1 MRRLALP
8 LATVLVAGMVLTSAG
23 VASAGT
29 PPGHVRPTI
38 TATQATFA
46 IPSSP
51 TGVWQMTLNTK
62 NSTPNQRLGK
72 TTGTS
77 GTLTLPVPQTATCD
91 FQVDVK
97 VQKNGT
103 GLFHFY
109 SGVVAVVPGCGV
121 PCPQGTKANFRW
133 HYSANGSAGS
143 WSGTQSAVCP
153 NSLTMG
159 PQAMEGDLKVSPGTT
174 LKVGYDFTVPGNSAS
189 FSVTVS
195 NPQVVFVVACVSGA
209 TPSASTF
216 TVAMPTQ
223 SYGVTNSQWY
233 PSGDQSSPL
242 VYQGSTA
249 VPDLC
254 GGGQLRLNQGG
265 TFTATVG

>member
-1 MRRLALP
+1 MRRLALS
-8 LATVLVAGMVLTSAG
+8 LATVLVAGSVLATAG

-29 PPGHVRPTI
+29 HVPPVI
-38 TATQATFA
+38 TATQVTFT

-51 TGVWQMTLNTK
+51 TGVWRLTLNTK
-62 NSTPNQRLGK
+62 NSTPNHRLGR

-77 GTLTLPVPQTATCD
+77 GTLSLPVPQTPTCD
-91 FQVDVK
+91 FQADVK
-97 VQKNGT
+97 VQIG
-103 GLFHFY
+103 GVGRFRFY
-109 SGVVAVVPGCGV
+109 SGAVAVVPGCGA
-121 PCPQGTKANFRW
+121 PCPQSTKANFRW

-153 NSLTMG
+153 APLTMG
-159 PQAMEGDLKVSPGTT
+159 PQAMEGDLKISPGTT
-174 LKVGYDFTVPGNSAS
+174 LKVGYDFTVPGNHTS
-189 FSVTVS
+189 FSLTVS
-195 NPQVVFVVACVSGA
+195 KPQVVFAVACVSGA

-223 SYGVTNSQWY
+223 TYAVTSDQWY

-249 VPDLC
+249 VPNLC

-265 TFTATVG
+265 TFTATVS